1 MAGID
6 MSPEVEVTVKS
17 KEELSCPTDP
27 IPNIIPLPKDCE
39 KTQVDVGTCRQNGE
53 KVKFQT
59 KNKYLLIDLDVNFVF
74 LSVAANHGREFMR
87 HLMLTRFMLT
97 SRLILTLHFMLT
109 SQRILTFFGC

>member
-1 MAGID
+1 MKTMKNMYYQFKATNMAGID

-59 KNKYLLIDLDVNFVF
+59 KNKYLLIDLEINFVL

-87 HLMLTRFMLT
+87 EF
-97 SRLILTLHFMLT
+97 SSVI
-109 SQRILTFFGC
+109 GCRRK

>member
-59 KNKYLLIDLDVNFVF
+59 KNKYLLIDLEINFVL

-87 HLMLTRFMLT
+87 EF
-97 SRLILTLHFMLT
+97 SSVI
-109 SQRILTFFGC
+109 GCRRK